1 MHRAAA
7 SGLDFDLAY
16 IRLPVHPDDLGAAI
30 RGLPA
35 LGFRGVNV
43 TIPHKEAVIPLL
55 DEIDPAAKII
65 GAVNT
70 IVIQGQPG
78 REKRL
83 VGFNSDWSGFLV
95 DLKDLGQEVE
105 GRHCYILGAGGS
117 ARAITYALA
126 SSGGRVS
133 LFARR
138 IEQAQALIDELVG
151 QEPDFQLNTY
161 DWRDIG
167 RIVGAGPANPLIVN
181 CTPLGQEPNVA
192 SSPWPEHGKFPPGS
206 FVYDL
211 VYNPPE
217 TSFMRQALSA
227 GCQAANGLG
236 LLVQQG
242 AKAFQL
248 WTGDEPNLE
257 KMATALK

>member
-1 MHRAAA
+1 MHQAAA
-7 SGLDFDLAY
+7 VGLDFDLAY

-70 IVIQGQPG
+70 IVVQSQPG
-78 REKRL
+78 RESRL
-83 VGFNSDWSGFLV
+83 VGYNSDWSGFLV
-95 DLKDLGQEVE
+95 DLKELGQGVN

-117 ARAITYALA
+117 ARAIAYALA
-126 SSGGRVS
+126 SSGGHIS

-138 IEQAQALIDELVG
+138 IEQAQAIVDDLKSHKS
-151 QEPDFQLNTY
+151 DFQLDAF
-161 DWRDIG
+161 DWGDIG
-167 RIVGAGPANPLIVN
+167 EIVSDGSADPLIVN
-181 CTPLGQEPNVA
+181 CTPLGQEPNGA
-192 SSPWPEHGKFPPGS
+192 SSPWPEHSKFPPGS

-242 AKAFQL
+242 AQAFQL
-248 WTGDEPNLE
+248 WTGVEPDRE